1 MASHSAD
8 GQCNMNFQNK
18 TALITGASS
27 GIGSA
32 TAAALA
38 REGARLI
45 LTGRSRERLEEV
57 AREVSPAEATV
68 IPADLCD
75 RASLEKLAAEA
86 RERFQTIDI
95 LINCAGVGMYV
106 PSFEADPV
114 MLRRLFEL
122 NFFAP
127 VDLTARV
134 LPVMPRG
141 GAVVHISSIGGK
153 VPLPWLSLYSA
164 SKYALNGYSDG
175 LRMELDGRG
184 IQVMCVCPGFVET
197 PFRDNVLVGSIPPA
211 VNRQRR
217 FKITA
222 EQCADAIVDG
232 LRKGKRTVVTPRIGW
247 VLIALARLFPG
258 VIYPRMARMRAPQ
271 PEPHAP

>member
-1 MASHSAD
+1 V
-8 GQCNMNFQNK
+8 
-18 TALITGASS
+18 LVTGASS
-27 GIGSA
+27 GIGRA
-32 TAAALA
+32 TAHALA
-38 REGARLI
+38 REGAQLI
-45 LTGRSRERLEEV
+45 LTARSRERLEEV
-57 AREVSPAEATV
+57 AREAAPAGATV

-75 RASLEKLAAEA
+75 PKSLEALAEEV
-86 RERFQTIDI
+86 RRRFEKVDV

-106 PSFEADPV
+106 ASSQADPAL
-114 MLRRLFEL
+114 LRQLFEL

-127 VDLTARV
+127 VELTGRI
-134 LPVMPRG
+134 LPLIPRG

-164 SKYALNGYSDG
+164 SKFALNAYSDG

-184 IQVMCVCPGFVET
+184 IQVLCVCPGFVDT
-197 PFRDNVLVGSIPPA
+197 AFRDNVLMGKIPPS

-222 EQCADAIVDG
+222 EECAEAILDG

-247 VLIALARLFPG
+247 VLVAFARLFPG
-258 VIYPRMARMRAPQ
+258 PVYRRMARMRG
-271 PEPHAP
+271 PEQASAAKR

>member
-1 MASHSAD
+1 MMD
-8 GQCNMNFQNK
+8 LGNK

-27 GIGSA
+27 GIGRA
-32 TAAALA
+32 TAHALA
-38 REGARLI
+38 SEGARLI
-45 LTGRSRERLEEV
+45 LTGRSRERLDEV
-57 AREVSPAEATV
+57 AHEVSPAEAVV
-68 IPADLCD
+68 IPADLCE

-86 RERFQTIDI
+86 RDRFKAIDI
-95 LINCAGVGMYV
+95 LVNCAGVGMYV
-106 PSFEADPV
+106 PSFDADPV

-127 VDLTARV
+127 VDLTARL
-134 LPVMPRG
+134 LPAMPRG
-141 GAVVHISSIGGK
+141 GAVVNISSIGGK

-175 LRMELDGRG
+175 LRMELNGRG

-197 PFRDNVLVGSIPPA
+197 PFRDNVLVGRIPPA

-222 EQCADAIVDG
+222 EQCAAAIVDG
-232 LRKGKRTVVTPRIGW
+232 LKKGKRTVVTPRIGW
-247 VLIALARLFPG
+247 ALVALVRLFPG
-258 VIYPRMARMRAPQ
+258 VIFPRMARMRTPQ
-271 PEPHAP
+271 PEPGDGRG

>member
-1 MASHSAD
+1 MTFE
-8 GQCNMNFQNK
+8 GK

-27 GIGSA
+27 GIGRA
-32 TAAALA
+32 TALALG
-38 REGARLI
+38 RVGVRLI

-57 AREVSPAEATV
+57 AREVSPTEAVV

-75 RASLEKLAAEA
+75 RASLEQLASEA
-86 RERFQTIDI
+86 RGRCKTIDI

-106 PSFEADPV
+106 PSFDADPV

-127 VDLTARV
+127 VDLTARI
-134 LPVMPRG
+134 LPVIPRG

-175 LRMELDGRG
+175 LRMELNGRG

-197 PFRDNVLVGSIPPA
+197 PFRDNVLVGKIPPA

-222 EQCADAIVDG
+222 EECADAIVDG

-247 VLIALARLFPG
+247 VLVALVRLFPG
-258 VIYPRMARMRAPQ
+258 VIFPRMARMRTPGS
-271 PEPHAP
+271 EPGAGR